1 MTYIVNY
8 EKWKYQEILQIVNYY
23 FYVWGFMVLEVP
35 DNDFRLFLALSLL
48 FSLLFIKS
56 CTRIFPF
63 VTFAKQIFKGKIHF
77 FCSVLCEIPP
87 YKIQRAFVDL
97 PNSEAVCYLAYKA
110 FFGICST
117 YSLQLQLLQ
126 ILVPQITAQVAISC
140 SKLTK

>member
-1 MTYIVNY
+1 
-8 EKWKYQEILQIVNYY
+8 
-23 FYVWGFMVLEVP
+23 MVLEVP
-35 DNDFRLFLALSLL
+35 DNDCRLFLVLSLL

-77 FCSVLCEIPP
+77 FCSVLCEILP
-87 YKIQRAFVDL
+87 YNIQRAFVDL
-97 PNSEAVCYLAYKA
+97 PNSETVCYLANKA

-126 ILVPQITAQVAISC
+126 ILVPQITAQVAISS

>member
-1 MTYIVNY
+1 
-8 EKWKYQEILQIVNYY
+8 
-23 FYVWGFMVLEVP
+23 MVLEVP